1 MVEDT
6 VMNNTA
12 KEAILQRIRAALG
25 DEQTGWG
32 ARKKSA
38 REDTRN
44 LKTER
49 GYRTHSEM
57 NKQQRVRLFVRHVEE
72 YKARVSEIS
81 EQELP
86 QTVSDICSAEKVKKL
101 VIPPG
106 LDEKWLPGPE
116 SGLTYLSDEPDQLSH
131 DELDNSDAV
140 LTGCFRAVA
149 QTGTI
154 VLNAGLGQGRRAL
167 TLIPDFHICV
177 VRREQV
183 TGIVPEVFWELE
195 PVIRE
200 EGAPVTFISGPSAT
214 SDIELDRVEGVHG
227 PRRLHV
233 VIV

>member
-1 MVEDT
+1 MVEDP
-6 VMNNTA
+6 VMNTA

-25 DEQTGWG
+25 DDQSVWG
-32 ARKKSA
+32 EKKKST
-38 REDTRN
+38 RMDTRN

-49 GYRTHSEM
+49 GYRTHGDM

-86 QTVSDICSAEKVKKL
+86 HTVSDICSAEKVKKL

-106 LDEKWLPGPE
+106 LDGNWLPGPE
-116 SGLTYLSDEPDQLSH
+116 SGLTFLRDEPDQLSH
-131 DELDNSDAV
+131 DELDKSDAV

-154 VLNAGLGQGRRAL
+154 VLNAGPGQGRRAL
-167 TLIPDFHICV
+167 TLLPDFHICV
-177 VRREQV
+177 VRREQI
-183 TGIVPEVFWELE
+183 TGIVPEVFWELD
-195 PVIRE
+195 PVIRD